1 MPLMHWIPEGYAVTV
16 IDFTAFIERLATAS
30 GETILPFFRTS
41 LGIENKALKT
51 EYDPVTEADRGA
63 EAVMRRLI
71 KENFPQH
78 GIVGE
83 EFGNE
88 REDADYV
95 WVLDPI
101 DGTKSFISGF
111 PIWGTLIGLMHRG
124 VPVFGMMHQP
134 FIGERFSGD
143 SNVAHYH
150 GPSGKRGLTV
160 RRCEQLSDAVMFTTS
175 PLLMNDDDRS
185 AFERVQNDVRLS
197 RYGGDCY
204 SYCMLAA
211 GHLDLIIETEL
222 KPYDIAALIPIVTGA
237 GGIVTTWEGKPAQ
250 QGGRIVAA
258 GDARVHQAALAL
270 LNR

>member
-1 MPLMHWIPEGYAVTV
+1 MTV
-16 IDFTAFIERLATAS
+16 IDFTAFIGRLATAS

-41 LGIENKALKT
+41 LGIENKAIKT

-71 KENFPQH
+71 KESFPQH

-88 REDADYV
+88 RDDAEYV

-111 PIWGTLIGLMHRG
+111 PIWGTLIALMHRG
-124 VPVFGMMHQP
+124 VPVYGMMHQP

-143 SNVAHYH
+143 SQSARYH
-150 GPSGKRGLTV
+150 GPSGKRDLNV
-160 RRCEQLSDAVMFTTS
+160 RRCETLGDAVMFTTS
-175 PLLMNDDDRS
+175 PLLMSDSDRA
-185 AFERVQNDVRLS
+185 AFERVQKDVRLS

-211 GHLDLIIETEL
+211 GHVDLVIETEL

-250 QGGRIVAA
+250 NGGRIVAA

-270 LNR
+270 LKG